1 MDVVGKGECW
11 MYQKIIL
18 ASDGSEHALRAVDH
32 AIKFVKSVPEY
43 RLDVVIVMNDGM
55 KGKQAVN
62 MASLVEERLKLTKQ
76 KLKKANVDFRTVI
89 LIGAP
94 IQEIVKYAKREE
106 VDLCIMGSRGLN
118 RFQEM
123 VLGSVSH
130 KTAKHINCPIMII
143 K

>member
-1 MDVVGKGECW
+1 

-18 ASDGSEHALRAVDH
+18 AADGSDHALRATDH
-32 AIKFVKSVPEY
+32 AIKFVESVPEY
-43 RLDVVIVMNDGM
+43 QLDVVIVMNEGT
-55 KGKQAVN
+55 KGKRPVN
-62 MASLVEERLKLTKQ
+62 LASLVEEKLKLTKQ
-76 KLKKANVDFRTVI
+76 KLKQANVHFRTII
-89 LIGAP
+89 LIGDP
-94 IQEIVKYAKREE
+94 KHEIVKYAKREE
-106 VDLCIMGSRGLN
+106 VDLCIIGSRGLN

>member
-1 MDVVGKGECW
+1 

-18 ASDGSEHALRAVDH
+18 AADGSDHALKATDH

-43 RLDVVIVMNDGM
+43 RLDVVIVMNEEK
-55 KGKQAVN
+55 KGKQPVN
-62 MASLVEERLKLTKQ
+62 LASVVEEKLKLTKQ
-76 KLKKANVDFRTVI
+76 KLKKAHVHFRTII
-89 LIGAP
+89 LIGDP
-94 IQEIVKYAKREE
+94 KHEIVQYAKREE
-106 VDLCIMGSRGLN
+106 ADLCIMGSRGLN